1 MQKKPAFDSPETVD
15 QEVALLAQKKRA
27 SKPIVNFGFLMDSH
41 LLQKTMLRHEQEEE
55 EEATQKIDYSHNQV
69 ISTEEEKT
77 QRKSSVSPMRKQD
90 LRN

>member
-1 MQKKPAFDSPETVD
+1 
-15 QEVALLAQKKRA
+15 
-27 SKPIVNFGFLMDSH
+27 MDSH